1 MVVPDVVSEDD
12 IAKLVVFNDL
22 SDEPTLKAY
31 VEVKVYDSMGHIIQ
45 HYRQP
50 MRSPTEYFLAL
61 VSIPLV
67 GTYQSSSSATAQ
79 SILTSVLGLPSQI
92 STTYTAN
99 IAWNWSIQ
107 LGSGTQSYSPTLTS
121 LAAPISNGTGAGQL
135 SYGSVSVGYS
145 SSTISTYVA
154 VTNNSGSA
162 ITVTEIG
169 LIGTVYIYTTNSSGQ
184 FTYSSYS
191 FLLTYDTLLS
201 PITLNPGYIATFEV
215 ILQFSG

>member
-1 MVVPDVVSEDD
+1 MIVPGIVSEDD
-12 IAKLVVFNDL
+12 IVKLITQDNL

-31 VEVKVYDSMGHIIQ
+31 IEVKVYDNVGHIVQ
-45 HYRQP
+45 HYRQA
-50 MRSPTEYFLAL
+50 MRSPTQYFLAL
-61 VSIPLV
+61 VSIPLA
-67 GTYQSSSSATAQ
+67 GTYSSSSSTSAQ
-79 SILTSVLGLPSQI
+79 GILTSVLGLPSQI
-92 STTYTAN
+92 GTPYTAN
-99 IAWNWSIQ
+99 IAWNWIIQ

-145 SSTISTYVA
+145 SNTISTYIV

-169 LIGTVYIYTTNSSGQ
+169 LIGTVYIYYYNSSGN
-184 FTYSSYS
+184 FTSNSYT
-191 FLLTYDTLLS
+191 FLLTYDTLSS
-201 PITLNPGYIATFEV
+201 PVTLNPGYVATFEV